1 MDWKACV
8 HVCRGGLDNAFNF
21 QANYQVSLWRDPQM
35 YTRPVGLAFQGGTP
49 LISCLMGG
57 QGDEGSSIFYL
68 PYSGVQEGD
77 RRLIFPLLIC
87 IIYFILVFSLAFSVL
102 GSCPLAYL
110 LPPYW
115 SPRVAGEDVLSVSL
129 SAGTWHI
136 TPLAPTSQLPL
147 LLPLFLF
154 IRFVGIFRQLLSP
167 VLHSFFFFL
176 PLFSF

>member
-1 MDWKACV
+1 
-8 HVCRGGLDNAFNF
+8 
-21 QANYQVSLWRDPQM
+21 M

-68 PYSGVQEGD
+68 PYSRVQEGD

-87 IIYFILVFSLAFSVL
+87 IIYFIPVFGLAFSVL

-129 SAGTWHI
+129 SAGT
-136 TPLAPTSQLPL
+136 
-147 LLPLFLF
+147 
-154 IRFVGIFRQLLSP
+154 
-167 VLHSFFFFL
+167 
-176 PLFSF
+176 